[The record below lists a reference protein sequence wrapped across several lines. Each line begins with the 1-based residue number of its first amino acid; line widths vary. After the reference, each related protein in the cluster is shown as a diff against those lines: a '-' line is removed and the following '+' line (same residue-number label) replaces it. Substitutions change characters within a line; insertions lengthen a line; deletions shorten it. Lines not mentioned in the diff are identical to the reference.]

1 MVLSPTREN
10 NILDL
15 VLVNDPSQVADLQT
29 LEHFG
34 QSDHNMISF
43 GLQCPIP
50 RASRAPRKSFL
61 YGKGDN
67 ECLNSELEL
76 HNWDSIFHGKSIQQ
90 CWDKFKE
97 MYEILIN
104 TLVPHTFNQVPIM
117 DPHGLDINLLEKPND
132 VVGKCGSNI
141 GKVNWKLTK

>member
-43 GLQCPIP
+43 GLQCPVL
-50 RASRAPRKSFL
+50 RVSRAQGRFS
-61 YGKGDN
+61 
-67 ECLNSELEL
+67 C
-76 HNWDSIFHGKSIQQ
+76 I
-90 CWDKFKE
+90 
-97 MYEILIN
+97 
-104 TLVPHTFNQVPIM
+104 V
-117 DPHGLDINLLEKPND
+117 
-132 VVGKCGSNI
+132 
-141 GKVNWKLTK
+141 KVTMRA